1 MGSEMFLKI
10 LDKIFHFIYGSFML
24 PGLSFILVN
33 LLTSFSWLVT
43 SFHHS
48 LLIHPSSTYPSMPAF
63 LSYPIFLFLSF
74 SPPSFSSSPSLPFFI
89 PLHLTFQSNLL
100 FCPSFSPYLLPT
112 HDMLLSDT
120 PTVDCSNQP
129 IHSSPLFLSTLIIF
143 FCPKIVPTI
152 YLTFHL

>member
-1 MGSEMFLKI
+1 MLLKI
-10 LDKIFHFIYGSFML
+10 LGKIFHFIYGSFML

-48 LLIHPSSTYPSMPAF
+48 LLIHLSSTYPSMPAF

-74 SPPSFSSSPSLPFFI
+74 SPPSFPSSPSFPFFI

-112 HDMLLSDT
+112 HDMLSPLMT
-120 PTVDCSNQP
+120 CSYLTLQQSIVQINP
-129 IHSSPLFLSTLIIF
+129 SIHHLYFSLHSSSSVQKLYQRFT
-143 FCPKIVPTI
+143 
-152 YLTFHL
+152 